1 VAMML
6 PMVANRHQPERAIV
20 FLHIPKTA
28 GTTLHRIIERQ
39 YRPEELYS
47 PGLTKGHQVGE
58 LAKLSEE
65 RRAEIRM
72 FRGHMG
78 FGVDRHLPVPATYMT
93 ILREPIDRVVSYYYF
108 IRRTPD
114 HYLHD
119 FVEFGETDLKT
130 FVDSKA
136 HVMID
141 NAQTRVLSGVWHG
154 PPFGGCTEEMLET
167 AKSNLRDRF
176 AVVGLTERFDETLLL
191 MKRAFGWRNV
201 FYTRQNVSSRRP
213 SRKEL
218 APETLQAIASTNQLD
233 IALYRYAAGL
243 FEEQVSR
250 YGSSFVAQVKAFR
263 LTNELLGVFIRG
275 YWQARKVS
283 VRIFLRRCVDGL
295 FGSSRL

>member
-1 VAMML
+1 
-6 PMVANRHQPERAIV
+6 MVANSSQSERAIV

-47 PGLTKGHQVGE
+47 PGLTKGHGVNE

-72 FRGHMG
+72 LRGHMG
-78 FGVDRHLPVPATYMT
+78 FGVDKHLPVPSTYMT

-119 FVEFGETDLKT
+119 FVRSEESDLKA
-130 FVDSKA
+130 FIGSKA

-154 PPFGGCTEEMLET
+154 PGFGGC
-167 AKSNLRDRF
+167 KNNLRDRF

-201 FYTRQNVSSRRP
+201 FYARQNVSSRRP
-213 SRKEL
+213 HREKL

-250 YGSSFVAQVKAFR
+250 YESSFAAQVKAFR
-263 LTNELLGVFIRG
+263 LTNALVGVLIRG

-283 VRIFLRRCVDGL
+283 VRVFLRRCVDGL
-295 FGSSRL
+295 FGSS